1 MGTGIPGLR
10 GTDHIGFTVP
20 DIEEAT
26 VFFRDVIGCELVYS
40 LGPFQSDD
48 DWMAVHLNVHPRTVM
63 KEIRFFRCKFGSNFE
78 IFEYQSADP
87 DGPRPQPRNSDIGGH
102 HLCFYVDD
110 MDAAVAYLRQN
121 GIKVLGEPT
130 KSSNA
135 SLGQTWVYFLSPWG
149 MQFELCTYPDGK
161 AYEKDAKVKLWHPV
175 HPAE

>member
-1 MGTGIPGLR
+1 MTKGIPTLR

-26 VFFRDVIGCELVYS
+26 IFFRDVIGCELVYS

-48 DWMAVHLNVHPRTVM
+48 NWMADHLNVNPRTIM
-63 KEIRFFRCKFGSNFE
+63 KEIRFFRCQFGSNFE
-78 IFEYQSADP
+78 IFEYQSADA
-87 DGPRPQPRNSDIGGH
+87 DVSNTQPRNSDIGGH

-110 MDAAVAYLRQN
+110 IDAAIAYLKENKLR
-121 GIKVLGEPT
+121 ILGETT

-149 MQFELCTYPDGK
+149 MQLELCSYPAGK
-161 AYEKDAKVKLWHPV
+161 AYEKDAKVKLWHPA

>member
-1 MGTGIPGLR
+1 MTKGIPTLR

-26 VFFRDVIGCELVYS
+26 HFFRDIIGCELVYS
-40 LGPFQSDD
+40 L
-48 DWMAVHLNVHPRTVM
+48 NVNPRTVM

-78 IFEYQSADP
+78 IFEYQSADA
-87 DGPRPQPRNSDIGGH
+87 DWPRPQPRNSDIGGH

-110 MDAAVAYLRQN
+110 LAAAVAYLKENNIR
-121 GIKVLGEPT
+121 VLGEPT

-149 MQFELCTYPDGK
+149 MQFELCSFPEGK
-161 AYEKDAKVKLWHPV
+161 AYEKDAKVKLWHPA

>member
-1 MGTGIPGLR
+1 MTKGIPTLR
-10 GTDHIGFTVP
+10 GTDHIGFIVP

-26 VFFRDVIGCELVYS
+26 VFFRDIIGCELVYS

-48 DWMAVHLNVHPRTVM
+48 NWMAEHLNVNPRTIM
-63 KEIRFFRCKFGSNFE
+63 KEIRFFRCHFGSNFE
-78 IFEYQSADP
+78 IFEYKSADADWP
-87 DGPRPQPRNSDIGGH
+87 KPQPRNSDIGGH

-110 MDAAVAYLRQN
+110 LDAAVTYLTENNIR
-121 GIKVLGEPT
+121 VLGEPT

-149 MQFELCTYPDGK
+149 MQFELCSYPHGK
-161 AYEKDAKVKLWHPV
+161 AYEKDAKVKLWHPA